1 MDLDEY
7 ELRVLIR
14 KLVSSH
20 KEGEWWDF
28 KREWPS
34 KEDLL
39 YDLICLS
46 NNSQFRDAFIII
58 GVDEEHEH
66 SFCDIRE
73 DPNRKNTQKI
83 TDFLKGQPF
92 AGDYY
97 PDVKVQELVVDKDIT
112 IDIVIISS
120 SKNAPYFLSKTKYG
134 IHAGSIATRTMD
146 TNTPRDESASYRQI
160 ELLWQNHFGL
170 LDSPIERLQSFL
182 SDNDGWQDSL
192 EHSEG
197 EKEFY
202 IKYPEYTIEHM
213 SDDRLDGYE
222 YYNFAQTDQEPHWYE
237 IFARYHQTVIWG
249 IQGTA
254 LDGGRYF
261 TSVPDRSFIGTPSH
275 SGLSVESLKYSYCY
289 YIADSINYLMHK
301 HFIRN
306 ISDDERIARDR
317 FLRSIIIYNNEAER
331 RHIEQKI
338 QSDTSAFEEAMSKI
352 TPYVYI
358 PEEHTEISRKSYYES
373 FQVVRYI
380 QNELEVLRKEKYPY
394 KLHIKEDPKTSNS
407 NDFDFGTKNGASIGS
422 ASDA

>member
-46 NNSQFRDAFIII
+46 NNPQFRDAFIII

-66 SFCDIRE
+66 SFYDIRE

-197 EKEFY
+197 EK
-202 IKYPEYTIEHM
+202 
-213 SDDRLDGYE
+213 
-222 YYNFAQTDQEPHWYE
+222 
-237 IFARYHQTVIWG
+237 
-249 IQGTA
+249 
-254 LDGGRYF
+254 
-261 TSVPDRSFIGTPSH
+261 SFILNIPNT
-275 SGLSVESLKYSYCY
+275 LS
-289 YIADSINYLMHK
+289 N
-301 HFIRN
+301 
-306 ISDDERIARDR
+306 
-317 FLRSIIIYNNEAER
+317 
-331 RHIEQKI
+331 
-338 QSDTSAFEEAMSKI
+338 T
-352 TPYVYI
+352 
-358 PEEHTEISRKSYYES
+358 
-373 FQVVRYI
+373 
-380 QNELEVLRKEKYPY
+380 
-394 KLHIKEDPKTSNS
+394 
-407 NDFDFGTKNGASIGS
+407 
-422 ASDA
+422 